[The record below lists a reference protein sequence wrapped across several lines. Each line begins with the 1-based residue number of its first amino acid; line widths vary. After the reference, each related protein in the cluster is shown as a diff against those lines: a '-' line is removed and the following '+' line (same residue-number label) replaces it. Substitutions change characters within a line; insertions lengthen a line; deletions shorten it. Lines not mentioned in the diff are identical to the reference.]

1 MIKSKSVL
9 HYPGGKKRIAPW
21 IIKHMPRHHSY
32 LEPFFGCG
40 AVLFEKPPSRIETVN
55 DLDGDIVNFFRVIR
69 DNREQL
75 QEWITYTPYARKV
88 YDEAV
93 RKEPEDC
100 VERAACFAVKCMQ
113 SHGFRMNDNCGW
125 RKDVCG
131 RESAYAVR
139 AWNNL
144 PESIA
149 EMAIRLKQVQI
160 ENRPALDLI
169 RDFNHENVL
178 MYLDPPYVW
187 STRSG
192 GKQYRHEMSDQD
204 HMELL
209 EAIVDSKAK
218 MMVSGYDCELYDF
231 YIGDWTKVQIAAR
244 TQDKKQRVETLWMN
258 YDLEA
263 EQITLPV

>member
-1 MIKSKSVL
+1 MRSVL

-88 YDEAV
+88 YDEAFL
-93 RKEPEDC
+93 REPRDN
-100 VERAACFAVKCMQ
+100 VERAGYFAIKSMQ
-113 SHGFRMNDNCGW
+113 SHGFRMSSDCGW
-125 RKDVCG
+125 KKDVYG

-144 PESIA
+144 PESIKC
-149 EMAIRLKQVQI
+149 MAARLKQVQI

-169 RDFNHENVL
+169 KDFNHENVL
-178 MYLDPPYVW
+178 MYLDPHYVL

-192 GKQYRHEMSDQD
+192 GKQYNYEMSDQD

-218 MMVSGYDCELYDF
+218 IMISGYDCELYDF
-231 YIGDWTKVQIAAR
+231 YLGNWKKVQIAAR
-244 TQDKKQRVETLWMN
+244 AQDNKRRVETLWMN

-263 EQITLPV
+263 EQITLQI